1 LFLLRSPRTTTA
13 VMPPVEV
20 ALAAIK
26 ASVVMHAGHIA
37 RLPRYI

>member
-1 LFLLRSPRTTTA
+1 MATA
-13 VMPPVEV
+13 AMPPVDV

-37 RLPRYI
+37 RLPG